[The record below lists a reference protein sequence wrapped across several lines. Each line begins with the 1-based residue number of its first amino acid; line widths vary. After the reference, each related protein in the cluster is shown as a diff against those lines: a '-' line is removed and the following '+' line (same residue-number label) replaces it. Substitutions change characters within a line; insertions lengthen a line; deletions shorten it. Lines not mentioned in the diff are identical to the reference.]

1 MHRKIGKID
10 HLRSGMRPPRSP
22 MNGRLAVEL
31 LFLASSVTTILL
43 ILRRPY
49 LYIRLGRREVKV
61 NSYFLGAL
69 VGPVLIMILGL
80 LNYAQILAGLEGDGH
95 LNPFGIL
102 ILFLSMVFLSIFLD
116 IAGFFEFCARWA
128 LRFAGNDGRRLFLAF
143 YATVSFLT
151 VFTSNDI
158 VVLTFTPFI
167 YYFTREAGINPKPYL
182 IAEFFGANTWSM
194 MLYIGNPTN
203 ILLASAFGLRFAQY
217 LQWMALPTI
226 AAGTGNL
233 LMLYLLF
240 RKEISR
246 PITTRMNGKPSDA
259 ITDRTG
265 AALGLLLLAGCVIA
279 LAIAPS
285 LGLEMWIVSLSFALA
300 LTIILVARSSYVA
313 VLRRNLKDAISPQV
327 RSTVWRMPWPVVPFL
342 ISLFITVEALR
353 IYGVTSEVGHILAGL
368 VGSSAA
374 GHVFVYGFSSALAAN
389 VLNNIPMT
397 VAFAAILRSAPVD
410 HLLGTVLA
418 TTVGSNL
425 GANITPIGALAG
437 IMWMSI
443 LRNKG
448 VDLSFWDFVRYG
460 LLTTPVTLLICLG
473 ILAIEFAI

>member
-1 MHRKIGKID
+1 
-10 HLRSGMRPPRSP
+10 
-22 MNGRLAVEL
+22 MNGKLAVEL
-31 LFLASSVTTILL
+31 LFLASSLATIIL

-49 LYIRLGRREVKV
+49 LYVRLGRREFKV
-61 NSYFLGAL
+61 SSYFLGAL
-69 VGPVLIMILGL
+69 TGPVMIMVLGL
-80 LNYAQILAGLEGDGH
+80 LNYTQVLAGLEGDGH

-116 IAGFFEFCARWA
+116 IAGFFEFCARSA
-128 LRFAGNDGRRLFLAF
+128 LRFAGNDGRRLFFTF

-151 VFTSNDI
+151 LFTSNDI

-167 YYFTREAGINPKPYL
+167 YYFTREAGISPKPYL
-182 IAEFFGANTWSM
+182 IAEFFAANTWSM

-203 ILLASAFGLRFAQY
+203 ILLASAFGLGFGKY

-226 AAGTGNL
+226 GAGTGNL
-233 LMLYLLF
+233 LLLYLLF
-240 RKEISR
+240 RREISR
-246 PITTRMNGKPSDA
+246 PIVVKESGRPSDA

-265 AALGLLLLAGCVIA
+265 AALGLLLLAGCVVA
-279 LAIAPS
+279 LTIAPS
-285 LGLEMWIVSLSFALA
+285 LKLEMWIVSLFFAIALA
-300 LTIILVARSSYVA
+300 AILMMRSSYVA
-313 VLRRNLKDAISPQV
+313 VIRRNFKDAISPHV
-327 RSTVWRMPWPVVPFL
+327 RSTLWRMPWPVVPFL

-353 IYGVTSEVGHILAGL
+353 VYGVTSEVGRAFAGL
-368 VGSSAA
+368 LGSSPA

-397 VAFAAILRSAPVD
+397 VAFAAVLRSAPAD
-410 HLLGTVLA
+410 QLLGAILA

-448 VDLSFWDFVRYG
+448 VDLSFWEFMRYG
-460 LLTTPVTLLICLG
+460 LLTTPMTLFICLG
-473 ILAIEFAI
+473 VLAIEFAI